1 MRAAGA
7 GAGSAGLGARPQ
19 APQWRRLARAEDSL
33 AGGGTQDA
41 ADVVVAVAVGAAA
54 AAAAAVAAVAAVAAA
69 AEARQ
74 GSSALVSVTSLSP
87 SAVSRRRLAA
97 AVAPSCA

>member
-7 GAGSAGLGARPQ
+7 GAGSAGPGARPQ
-19 APQWRRLARAEDSL
+19 APQWRRLASAEDSL

-54 AAAAAVAAVAAVAAA
+54 AAVAAVAPVAAA
-69 AEARQ
+69 AEALQ